1 MSDIELLLKLLQYID
16 KDENIDINNKRDV
29 HPLIDSVVYLATECL
44 AIDNNYENIQLLKN
58 AGYKV
63 YPGERDSFGW
73 LTGWIDMKQRK
84 GKQIL
89 FG

>member
-58 AGYKV
+58 AGYN
-63 YPGERDSFGW
+63 DNNTF
-73 LTGWIDMKQRK
+73 
-84 GKQIL
+84 
-89 FG
+89 